1 MTEKA
6 TSFSF
11 HIEPNQADS
20 HAVPVSVL
28 VPILANAQ
36 KAFELLGVQ
45 IEGREIRER
54 ARVSSTTAKR
64 FQLVC
69 HIPKTGSYVMPMTVG
84 DGIDLLA
91 QEAAEKAT
99 TLFTNVM
106 KAISSHDVTSL
117 FSDLPDPRVRR
128 RVLEAVKGMAPRA
141 DAGWKLDIHDSKETV
156 FATLDSNTV
165 PFVEKTLVPQDDRE
179 ASRIVTGELTS
190 IDFTARKV
198 SIIYPPT
205 SKLLECLYQESV
217 EDFLYEK
224 RRNLIQVTGRVLLD
238 DQGSPSKIIDV
249 TNIQDLDLSPLSVQG
264 FKCGDHFF
272 KSISPIE
279 LAIEIDETKQYLSV
293 VHSELGIDVF
303 ASTRDALLTELQDQL
318 SMLWSEYVMVNDDE
332 LDQPARH
339 MKEALL
345 AHFAEVNHAA

>member
-11 HIEPNQADS
+11 HISPSQADS

-28 VPILANAQ
+28 VPILGNAQ
-36 KAFELLGVQ
+36 RAFELLGVQ

-54 ARVSSTTAKR
+54 ARVSPTTAKR
-64 FQLVC
+64 FQLTC
-69 HIPKTGSYVMPMTVG
+69 HIPKSGSYAMPITVG

-91 QEAAEKAT
+91 QEAAEKAAL
-99 TLFTNVM
+99 LFAKVM
-106 KAISSHDVTSL
+106 KAISLHDVASL
-117 FSDLPDPRVRR
+117 SSDLPDLRVRR

-141 DAGWKLDIHDSKETV
+141 DAGWKLDIHDAEDIV
-156 FATLDSNTV
+156 FATLDSNTA

-217 EDFLYEK
+217 EDLLYEK

-249 TNIQDLDLSPLSVQG
+249 TNIQDLDLSPLSIQG
-264 FKCGDHFF
+264 FKCGEHFF
-272 KSISPIE
+272 KSTTPIE
-279 LAIEIDETKQYLSV
+279 LAIEIDDTKQYLSV
-293 VHSELGIDVF
+293 ADSELGIDVF
-303 ASTRDALLTELQDQL
+303 SSTRDALLTELHDQL
-318 SMLWSEYVMVNDDE
+318 SMLWSEYVMVQDDE
-332 LDQPARH
+332 LDQPARQ
-339 MKEALL
+339 MKAALL
-345 AHFAEVNHAA
+345 AHC